1 MVSTA
6 QRFRDALAA
15 ASRSFKAA
23 AAGEM
28 RALGVHPGQNFL
40 LDALRDEE
48 AMTTGELAR
57 RMHVEVPTVTV
68 MTQRMEAAGL
78 VTRRPDP
85 ADGRRVRVALT
96 AAGRNAAD
104 AVPRL
109 LDAAAEH
116 ALKDFDSGEREQLI
130 ELLERLAVNL
140 GWPAPRRP
148 KP

>member
-1 MVSTA
+1 MVSTEH
-6 QRFRDALAA
+6 RFRDALSA

-48 AMTTGELAR
+48 AMTTGALAR
-57 RMHVEVPTVTV
+57 RMHVEVPTATV

-85 ADGRRVRVALT
+85 ADRRRVRVALT
-96 AAGRNAAD
+96 AEGRTAAD

-109 LDAAAEH
+109 LDATAEQ
-116 ALKDFDSGEREQLI
+116 ALKDFSPPEREQLVD
-130 ELLERLAVNL
+130 LLERLASNL
-140 GWPAPRRP
+140 DWPAPRQP